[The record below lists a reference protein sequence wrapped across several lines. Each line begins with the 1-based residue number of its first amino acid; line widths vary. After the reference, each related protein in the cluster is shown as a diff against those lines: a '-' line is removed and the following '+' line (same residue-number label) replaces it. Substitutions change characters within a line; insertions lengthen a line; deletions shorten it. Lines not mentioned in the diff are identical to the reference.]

1 MAKNNRKY
9 LMMGISLLLFAGLL
23 CGCGGGGGDATEV
36 NGEEPTGIPVNA
48 VAATQGKIVESTVVK
63 GKVEAKDS
71 INIVPKASGRVSE
84 VLVSVGDNVKK
95 GQVLVRLESSEIQA
109 QLRQAQAGL
118 NTARTAYNNAKT
130 NLQRTEELYNEGAVS
145 LQQLEQARLNV
156 ESNNPQSAVANV
168 ELLQLQYDNT
178 IIKSP
183 IDGQVASCGAVVGE
197 MAGSGVIATV
207 VNMDAVVV
215 KTDVTERRIND
226 VAKGQEV
233 LVDISS
239 AGVEPF
245 TGVVTAIAPSAK
257 LQTKTYPL
265 EITIIN
271 KDHVIKPGMF
281 AEAKVSTKQK
291 EDAIIIP
298 VEAIVDTNGV
308 SSVFV
313 VKDNIAHYVEVET
326 GLNNGDYVEILSGV
340 AAGDT
345 VVTLGQHKLQDND
358 PVFVAGGE

>member
-1 MAKNNRKY
+1 MTKNNRRY
-9 LMMGISLLLFAGLL
+9 WMMGVALLLFAGLM
-23 CGCGGGGGDATEV
+23 CGCGGKGGDADQV
-36 NGEEPTGIPVNA
+36 NGDAPTGTPVNA
-48 VAATQGKIVESTVVK
+48 VQAKQGKIVESTVVK
-63 GKVEAKDS
+63 GKIEAKDS
-71 INIVPKASGRVSE
+71 INITPKASGRVSE
-84 VLVSVGDNVKK
+84 VLVSVGDTVKE

-118 NTARTAYNNAKT
+118 NTARTAYNNAKV
-130 NLQRTEELYNEGAVS
+130 NLQRTQELYNEGAVS

-156 ESNNPQSAVANV
+156 DSSNPQSAQANV
-168 ELLQLQYDNT
+168 ELLQLQYNNT

-183 IDGQVASCGAVVGE
+183 ITGQVSACNAIVGE
-197 MAGSGVIATV
+197 LAGGSVIASV
-207 VNMDAVVV
+207 VNMDSVVV
-215 KTDVTERRIND
+215 KTDVTEQRIND

-233 LVDISS
+233 LVDVAS
-239 AGVEPF
+239 AGSEPF
-245 TGVVTAIAPSAK
+245 VGVVTSIAPAAN
-257 LQTKTYPL
+257 LQTMTYPL
-265 EITIIN
+265 EITIEN

-291 EDAIIIP
+291 DDAVIIP

-313 VKDNIAHYVEVET
+313 VKDDVAHYVEVET
-326 GLNNGDYVEILSGV
+326 GLNDGDYVEIISGV

-358 PVFVAGGE
+358 PVFIAGGE